1 MGRIAHPRVRSN
13 RRTDSSSRP
22 ETGARSGHR
31 VIVRPVRAGWNGAR
45 RARRHVVIRPGL
57 QASDRY
63 RGRMSLLRDR
73 RFALLAFGQAVNAI
87 GSWCA
92 LVALWGFASF
102 RFDAGPSDLA
112 LLGLAWALPAVL
124 LGPIAGIPVDRFGP
138 KRVIVVA
145 DSFSALIL
153 LGAVE
158 GITKAFSEPAFQA
171 LPPRIVPDDRLAAA
185 NGVLS
190 TATMSSLA
198 LGPLLAAVSIASFG
212 VEGAFVVNAA
222 TYLVGVVVL
231 LPFRIG
237 PAPVPA
243 GTETQGVVAEIREGL
258 RVVRARPE
266 LRRLFVLAGSVYLI
280 WGAFVVVEPIY
291 VREVLHGTP
300 TLFAILQSTFGVGL
314 VATGIVVA
322 RLGDRLVRWSV
333 VCIAAIGSA
342 AGAALYVGTAI
353 VAVAFVGLFLWGV
366 VTALLISPMRTL
378 MQRAAPVE
386 THGRVFAF
394 DGMVHS
400 TADLVS
406 LPVVGLAA
414 GLVGV
419 QVAGVGMAVLPLTG
433 GVMVWRTMRRRA
445 VRCA

>member
-1 MGRIAHPRVRSN
+1 
-13 RRTDSSSRP
+13 
-22 ETGARSGHR
+22 
-31 VIVRPVRAGWNGAR
+31 
-45 RARRHVVIRPGL
+45 
-57 QASDRY
+57 
-63 RGRMSLLRDR
+63 MSLLRDR

-138 KRVIVVA
+138 KRVIVIADSIAAAVALLFLLA

-198 LGPLLAAVSIASFG
+198 LGPLLAAVSIAAFG

-222 TYLVGVVVL
+222 TYLVGVLVL

-237 PAPVPA
+237 PAPVAA

-300 TLFAILQSTFGVGL
+300 TLFAMLQSTFGIGL
-314 VATGIVVA
+314 VLTGIVVA

-342 AGAALYVGTAI
+342 AGAALYVGTAT
-353 VAVAFVGLFLWGV
+353 VAIAFVGLFLWGV

-419 QVAGVGMAVLPLTG
+419 QVAGVGMAVLPLAG
-433 GVMVWRTMRRRA
+433 GLLTWRTVRRSRSGAPVAEVATPA
-445 VRCA
+445 VVPEPAVA

>member
-1 MGRIAHPRVRSN
+1 
-13 RRTDSSSRP
+13 
-22 ETGARSGHR
+22 
-31 VIVRPVRAGWNGAR
+31 
-45 RARRHVVIRPGL
+45 
-57 QASDRY
+57 
-63 RGRMSLLRDR
+63 MSLLRDR

-138 KRVIVVA
+138 KRVIVVADSIAAAVALLFLLA

-222 TYLVGVVVL
+222 TYLVGVLVL

-300 TLFAILQSTFGVGL
+300 TLFAMLQSTFGIGL

-419 QVAGVGMAVLPLTG
+419 QVAGVGMAVLPLAG
-433 GVMVWRTMRRRA
+433 GLLTWRNVRRSRTATPVAATEVATPEPVA
-445 VRCA
+445 VPEPAVA

>member
-1 MGRIAHPRVRSN
+1 
-13 RRTDSSSRP
+13 
-22 ETGARSGHR
+22 
-31 VIVRPVRAGWNGAR
+31 
-45 RARRHVVIRPGL
+45 
-57 QASDRY
+57 
-63 RGRMSLLRDR
+63 MSLLRDR

-87 GSWCA
+87 GTWCA

-102 RFDAGPSDLA
+102 RFDAGPTDLA

-124 LGPIAGIPVDRFGP
+124 LGPVAGLPIDRFGP

-145 DSFSALIL
+145 DTLAAGVALLFLLADSFTALIL

-158 GITKAFSEPAFQA
+158 GLTKAFSEPAFQA
-171 LPPRIVPDDRLAAA
+171 LPPRIVPDEKLAAA
-185 NGVLS
+185 HGVLS
-190 TATMSSLA
+190 TATMSA
-198 LGPLLAAVSIASFG
+198 IAFGPLLAAASIAAFG

-222 TYLVGVVVL
+222 TYLVGVLVL

-237 PAPVPA
+237 PAVVPQ
-243 GTETQGVVAEIREGL
+243 GTESRGAVAEIREGL
-258 RVVRARPE
+258 HVVRARPE
-266 LRRLFVLAGSVYLI
+266 LRWLFVLAASVYLI

-291 VREVLHGTP
+291 VREVLHGSP
-300 TLFAILQSTFGVGL
+300 TLFAMLQSTFGVGL
-314 VATGIVVA
+314 VLTGIVVA

-333 VCIAAIGSA
+333 VCAAAVGSA
-342 AGAALYVGTAI
+342 VGAALYVGTAV
-353 VAVAFVGLFLWGV
+353 VAIAFVGLFLWGV

-386 THGRVFAF
+386 THGRVFAL

-400 TADLVS
+400 TGDLVS

-414 GLVGV
+414 GVIGV
-419 QVAGVGMAVLPLTG
+419 QAAGVAMAVVPLTG

-445 VRCA
+445 TAVVVEPVAADAVAPEPAVA

>member
-1 MGRIAHPRVRSN
+1 
-13 RRTDSSSRP
+13 
-22 ETGARSGHR
+22 
-31 VIVRPVRAGWNGAR
+31 
-45 RARRHVVIRPGL
+45 
-57 QASDRY
+57 
-63 RGRMSLLRDR
+63 MSLLRDR

-102 RFDAGPSDLA
+102 RFDAGPADLA

-124 LGPIAGIPVDRFGP
+124 LGPVAGIPVDRFGP

-145 DSFSALIL
+145 DSIAAGVALLFLLADSFSALIL

-158 GITKAFSEPAFQA
+158 GLTKAFSEPAFQA

-222 TYLVGVVVL
+222 TYLVGVLVL

-237 PAPVPA
+237 PAPVAA
-243 GTETQGVVAEIREGL
+243 GAETQGVVAEVREGL
-258 RVVRARPE
+258 RVVRARPD
-266 LRRLFVLAGSVYLI
+266 LRRLFVLSGSVYLI

-300 TLFAILQSTFGVGL
+300 TLFAMLQSTFGIGL
-314 VATGIVVA
+314 VLTGIVVA

-342 AGAALYVGTAI
+342 AGAVLYVGSATVAI
-353 VAVAFVGLFLWGV
+353 AFVGLFLWGV

-378 MQRAAPVE
+378 MQRSAPVE

-419 QVAGVGMAVLPLTG
+419 QVAGVSMAVLPLAG
-433 GVMVWRTMRRRA
+433 GLLTWRNVRRSRHA
-445 VRCA
+445 VPVAGVATPEPVVVPEPAVASAHH

>member
-1 MGRIAHPRVRSN
+1 
-13 RRTDSSSRP
+13 
-22 ETGARSGHR
+22 
-31 VIVRPVRAGWNGAR
+31 
-45 RARRHVVIRPGL
+45 
-57 QASDRY
+57 
-63 RGRMSLLRDR
+63 MSLLRDR

-102 RFDAGPSDLA
+102 RFDAGPSELA

-138 KRVIVVA
+138 KRVIVVADSIAAAVALLFLLA

-300 TLFAILQSTFGVGL
+300 TLFAMLQSTFGIGL
-314 VATGIVVA
+314 VVTGIVVA

-342 AGAALYVGTAI
+342 AGAALYVGTAT

-419 QVAGVGMAVLPLTG
+419 QVAGVGMAVLPLAG
-433 GVMVWRTMRRRA
+433 GLLTWRNVRRSRTAAPVVPAEVATAPPVAETEPVVVPEPA
-445 VRCA
+445 VA

>member
-1 MGRIAHPRVRSN
+1 
-13 RRTDSSSRP
+13 
-22 ETGARSGHR
+22 
-31 VIVRPVRAGWNGAR
+31 
-45 RARRHVVIRPGL
+45 
-57 QASDRY
+57 
-63 RGRMSLLRDR
+63 MSLLRDR

-138 KRVIVVA
+138 KRVIVVADSIAAAVALLFLLA

-300 TLFAILQSTFGVGL
+300 TLFAMLQSTFGIGL

-342 AGAALYVGTAI
+342 AGAALYVGTAT

-419 QVAGVGMAVLPLTG
+419 QVAGVGMAVLPLAG
-433 GVMVWRTMRRRA
+433 GLLTWRNVRRSRTATPVAATEVATPEPVA
-445 VRCA
+445 VPEPAVA

>member
-1 MGRIAHPRVRSN
+1 
-13 RRTDSSSRP
+13 
-22 ETGARSGHR
+22 
-31 VIVRPVRAGWNGAR
+31 
-45 RARRHVVIRPGL
+45 
-57 QASDRY
+57 
-63 RGRMSLLRDR
+63 MSLLRDR

-102 RFDAGPSDLA
+102 RFDAGPSELA

-138 KRVIVVA
+138 KRVIVVADSIAAAVALLFLLA

-258 RVVRARPE
+258 RVVRARLE

-300 TLFAILQSTFGVGL
+300 TLFAMLQSTFGIGL
-314 VATGIVVA
+314 VVTGIVVA

-342 AGAALYVGTAI
+342 AGAALYVGTAT

-406 LPVVGLAA
+406 LPVVGIAA

-419 QVAGVGMAVLPLTG
+419 QVAGVGMAVLPLAG
-433 GVMVWRTMRRRA
+433 GLLTWRNVRRSRTATPVAATEVATPEPVA
-445 VRCA
+445 VPEPAVA